1 MTVASK
7 LRLRVK
13 YHRRR
18 ARQLSIEAGMT
29 ARLWSHGPLSDAKA
43 ATLGALLGQAYQHS
57 DRADEYEHGITSGWA
72 DRADAMLREAMDEV
86 SP

>member
-29 ARLWSHGPLSDAKA
+29 ARLWSHGPMTEAKA
-43 ATLGALLGQAYQHS
+43 ATLGALLADAYVHS
-57 DRADEYEHGITSGWA
+57 DEADYYEHALSSGWA

>member
-1 MTVASK
+1 MSVASK
-7 LRLRVK
+7 LRLRAK

-18 ARQLSIEAGMT
+18 ARQLSAEAGMT

-57 DRADEYEHGITSGWA
+57 DEADYYEHALSSGWA
-72 DRADAMLREAMDEV
+72 DRADAMLREVMDEV
-86 SP
+86 AP